1 MSRARRCRRFIDA
14 FVERA
19 RWVSHPRLYLAIVT
33 FHLIVLSSTGYGAC
47 AVGDVWKVVERY
59 REARSDA
66 LRARERREE
75 FKSIVSRL
83 EKFQR
88 THGADDSRRG
98 DDAMAHSIVRE
109 SAEKQGLQLKGFVAT
124 EEEGTHLVTLE
135 GAFANVVMW
144 TAALPQ
150 DFESFYGRRFTARS
164 LSSRGET
171 LEVEFLIKK
180 SPNAPELSPLCNT
193 ELR

>member
-1 MSRARRCRRFIDA
+1 MSRARRCRQFIDA
-14 FVERA
+14 FFERA
-19 RWVSHPRLYLAIVT
+19 RGLSHRRLYLVVIV
-33 FHLIVLSSTGYGAC
+33 FHLIVLSATGYGAF
-47 AVGDVWKVVERY
+47 AVGNVWKVVERY
-59 REARSDA
+59 RNARSDE
-66 LRARERREE
+66 LRARERGEE
-75 FKSIVSRL
+75 FKAIVLRIKKL
-83 EKFQR
+83 QC
-88 THGADDSRRG
+88 TMHVDDSRKSDG
-98 DDAMAHSIVRE
+98 AMAHSIVRE

>member
-1 MSRARRCRRFIDA
+1 
-14 FVERA
+14 
-19 RWVSHPRLYLAIVT
+19 
-33 FHLIVLSSTGYGAC
+33 
-47 AVGDVWKVVERY
+47 
-59 REARSDA
+59 
-66 LRARERREE
+66 
-75 FKSIVSRL
+75 
-83 EKFQR
+83 
-88 THGADDSRRG
+88 
-98 DDAMAHSIVRE
+98 
-109 SAEKQGLQLKGFVAT
+109 
-124 EEEGTHLVTLE
+124 
-135 GAFANVVMW
+135 MW